1 MELGGAP
8 PSKKKWGGFGVLPC
22 GDAVGCVCGGG
33 HVGTG
38 PPWPP
43 RVTRGGGGVDFGVG
57 AWFLGVHL
65 HAWEGSEGL
74 VCIIWGGAGAGLH
87 EGGGPRGA
95 ALYSPEP
102 GCPSPTAPA
111 RSEGSG
117 AEGAEGRG
125 AEKRGFEG

>member
-1 MELGGAP
+1 MGFCPAAML
-8 PSKKKWGGFGVLPC
+8 WG
-22 GDAVGCVCGGG
+22 VCGGG
-33 HVGTG
+33 TCGDRATLATKGHS
-38 PPWPP
+38 W
-43 RVTRGGGGVDFGVG
+43 GGGVDFGVG

-74 VCIIWGGAGAGLH
+74 VCIIGGGAGAGLH